1 MSGDSGQS
9 GPVQSPQDPAGGT
22 DAGTAPA
29 TTTEAT
35 PQHSVRRYLELKPLE
50 KLDLPYHNLYENAPS
65 DHRVTLAQFLNNLF
79 TEVEQVDFDKDVKE
93 CGTWTPEGGNI
104 MMPPLDAAENSGAIP
119 VPVSVKKRIKTVYQG
134 RWLARTSFHSDEH
147 VAFSELGHLLA
158 QDHSRNEVVYTPSV
172 LDSVELLTWEREDLL
187 KALGDSKYR
196 HEIHNMQ
203 MSIFQMFHMMPKVA
217 GREFLQ
223 DRVFHVL
230 VVTTQTKHAE
240 SPGELARTFTVQL
253 PVDFESFGNG
263 IMAQRSHV
271 KKIGSSRTY
280 QVPQGQESC
289 SFKPDVQRSRQ
300 GRKLTEGKYVA
311 FERLTGAPKKPPS
324 DTGNTGHHR
333 WDMMTVGAAGGVT
346 RIAPKSVQE
355 KETMVEIAKDV
366 EYVFTYIAEQRRKK
380 SG

>member
-1 MSGDSGQS
+1 MSSKS
-9 GPVQSPQDPAGGT
+9 NPSPRLIGHTGFAFFCLHMFPQGFRSR
-22 DAGTAPA
+22 DA
-29 TTTEAT
+29 
-35 PQHSVRRYLELKPLE
+35 V
-50 KLDLPYHNLYENAPS
+50 
-65 DHRVTLAQFLNNLF
+65 
-79 TEVEQVDFDKDVKE
+79 
-93 CGTWTPEGGNI
+93 
-104 MMPPLDAAENSGAIP
+104 
-119 VPVSVKKRIKTVYQG
+119 
-134 RWLARTSFHSDEH
+134 
-147 VAFSELGHLLA
+147 
-158 QDHSRNEVVYTPSV
+158 
-172 LDSVELLTWEREDLL
+172 
-187 KALGDSKYR
+187 
-196 HEIHNMQ
+196 
-203 MSIFQMFHMMPKVA
+203 FQMFHMMPKVA

-333 WDMMTVGAAGGVT
+333 WDMVCFMHKLFANMAL
-346 RIAPKSVQE
+346 I
-355 KETMVEIAKDV
+355 
-366 EYVFTYIAEQRRKK
+366 
-380 SG
+380 